1 MSQFKQLTGASFAKT
16 LNEHDCVVV
25 DFWAEWC
32 QPCKNF
38 EKVMEQ
44 AAAEY
49 SQVVFAQVDIDK
61 EPELAADFQIVSVP
75 FVMIVRYQTIVYA
88 EAGLLSLG
96 SLKELID
103 GALKLTAE
111 EIAKRK
117 A

>member
-1 MSQFKQLTGASFAKT
+1 MSQFKQLNAESFAKT
-16 LNEHDCVVV
+16 LNEHECVLV

-38 EKVMEQ
+38 EKILEQ
-44 AAAEY
+44 AAVEY
-49 SQVVFAQVDIDK
+49 PQVVIAQVDIDK
-61 EPELAADFQIVSVP
+61 QPELAADFQIVSVP
-75 FVMIVRYQTIVYA
+75 FVMIVRHQTIVYA

-96 SLKELID
+96 SLKELLD

-111 EIAKRK
+111 EIEKRK

>member
-1 MSQFKQLTGASFAKT
+1 MSQFKQLNAASFAKT
-16 LNEHDCVVV
+16 LGEHDCVVV
-25 DFWAEWC
+25 DFWADWC

-38 EKVMEQ
+38 EKILEQ

-49 SQVVFAQVDIDK
+49 AQVVFAQVDIDK

-75 FVMIVRYQTIVYA
+75 FVMIVRHQTIVYA

-103 GALKLTAE
+103 GALNLTSE
-111 EIAKRK
+111 EIQKRK
-117 A
+117 G

>member
-1 MSQFKQLTGASFAKT
+1 MSQFQQLNPESFAKI
-16 LNEHDCVVV
+16 LNEHDCVLV

-38 EKVMEQ
+38 EKILEQ

-49 SQVVFAQVDIDK
+49 PGVVFAQVDIDK
-61 EPELAADFQIVSVP
+61 QPELAADFQIVSVP
-75 FVMIVRYQTIVYA
+75 FVMIVRHQTIVYA

-96 SLKELID
+96 SLKELLD
-103 GALKLTAE
+103 GALKLSAE

-117 A
+117 I